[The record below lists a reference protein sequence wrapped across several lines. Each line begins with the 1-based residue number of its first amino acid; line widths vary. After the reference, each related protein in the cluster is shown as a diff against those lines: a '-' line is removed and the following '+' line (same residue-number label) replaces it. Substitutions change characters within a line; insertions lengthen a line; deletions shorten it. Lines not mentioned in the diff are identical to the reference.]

1 MEMSVRKLE
10 AGRAEYAFKCAK
22 EGRDIA
28 AGREIDGKKY
38 RDGDYRSRVRKLP
51 SMVLVNG
58 LGQTLAFIASKR
70 QKEKGKEKNAYD
82 LVYKQLS
89 DYFSKECLS
98 IKMPEGRDL
107 CEWVISLDSQDYRQ
121 VTNEALAFLSWL
133 GRFTEAL
140 IEGE

>member
-10 AGRAEYAFKCAK
+10 AGRAEYAFRCAK

-28 AGREIDGKKY
+28 AGKEIDGKRY

-70 QKEKGKEKNAYD
+70 QKEGKEKNAYD
-82 LVYKQLS
+82 LVYRQLS
-89 DYFSKECLS
+89 IYFSERCPS
-98 IKMPEGRDL
+98 IRMPEGRDL

-121 VTNEALAFLSWL
+121 MTNEALAFLSWL
-133 GRFTEAL
+133 GRFAEAL